1 MLIYLLDTQPQ
12 HPLHNELWI
21 HWLLLQKLMTGW
33 GTSPLKPLRYIVICV
48 RNTRRKNILSSNLIH
63 LPSPIVP
70 YAAEIAS
77 INGSSTMAAVA
88 AAQKAERA
96 DVKGRIAEFRE
107 P

>member
-1 MLIYLLDTQPQ
+1 MDTLAAAAKADDRMGNVTTKATAV
-12 HPLHNELWI
+12 HSNLC
-21 HWLLLQKLMTGW
+21 KKYAT
-33 GTSPLKPLRYIVICV
+33 
-48 RNTRRKNILSSNLIH
+48 KNILSSNLIH